1 MDLVYNFLDTLSIN
15 ENDNIIVAVSYGP
28 DSMALLDIIKNHFNN
43 KIICAHVH
51 HNHRKESDEEA
62 RLLKEYCNKN
72 NIVFEMMKIEEYKNN
87 KFTEEEARNKRYI
100 FFDELVQ
107 KYNSKYLFTAHHG
120 DDLVETV
127 LMKLVRGSSVKGYSG
142 IKLLSKRNNYNLV
155 RPLIYLTKED
165 IINYCSLKNIK
176 YAVDKSNSDDEYTRN
191 RFRNHVLPV
200 LKEENINVHKQFLK
214 FSTVLQEYDEYIDEV
229 INSIYKKINKNNI
242 LDLKLLLDEKDI
254 IIKKILMR
262 FLYEK
267 YDNKITLINE
277 SHILLIMNMIKN
289 NKSTDKIS
297 LPNKINLIKSYN
309 KIYFDKDLIYNNYCF
324 MFDDYLELP
333 NGYIIK
339 QVETL
344 ENTTNYVTAFNKE
357 DISFPL
363 YVRGRLDGDKIEVL
377 GMDGKK
383 KIKDIFID
391 EKIDLSVRNNYPVLV
406 DSKGK
411 ILWLPGLKKS
421 KYDKSKT
428 KKYDIIFK
436 YYKEE
441 KNDRTS

>member
-62 RLLKEYCNKN
+62 RLLEDYCNKN

-191 RFRNHVLPV
+191 RFRNHVLPM

-214 FSTVLQEYDEYIDEV
+214 FSTALQEYDEYIDEV

-441 KNDRTS
+441 

>member
-1 MDLVYNFLDTLSIN
+1 
-15 ENDNIIVAVSYGP
+15 
-28 DSMALLDIIKNHFNN
+28 
-43 KIICAHVH
+43 
-51 HNHRKESDEEA
+51 
-62 RLLKEYCNKN
+62 
-72 NIVFEMMKIEEYKNN
+72 
-87 KFTEEEARNKRYI
+87 
-100 FFDELVQ
+100 
-107 KYNSKYLFTAHHG
+107 
-120 DDLVETV
+120 
-127 LMKLVRGSSVKGYSG
+127 
-142 IKLLSKRNNYNLV
+142 
-155 RPLIYLTKED
+155 
-165 IINYCSLKNIK
+165 
-176 YAVDKSNSDDEYTRN
+176 
-191 RFRNHVLPV
+191 
-200 LKEENINVHKQFLK
+200 
-214 FSTVLQEYDEYIDEV
+214 
-229 INSIYKKINKNNI
+229 
-242 LDLKLLLDEKDI
+242 
-254 IIKKILMR
+254 
-262 FLYEK
+262 
-267 YDNKITLINE
+267 
-277 SHILLIMNMIKN
+277 MIKN

-309 KIYFDKDLIYNNYCF
+309 KIYFDKDLIYNNDCF

>member
-62 RLLKEYCNKN
+62 RLLEDYCNKN

-191 RFRNHVLPV
+191 RFRNHVLPM

-214 FSTVLQEYDEYIDEV
+214 FSTALQEYDEYIDEV

-324 MFDDYLELP
+324 MFEDYLELP

-441 KNDRTS
+441 